1 MIRRPPRSTRT
12 DTLFPYTT
20 LFRSADAHAVS
31 LRREQLSTDKA
42 NLETGAG
49 TSADWVQLAD
59 GYTVIG
65 DTSSAAEARNTASET
80 RATEQYRGEA
90 LPHLAQRTGDLQSI
104 KNGKGL
110 TPQQASTPNGLIT
123 LRGPTQARLDQQ
135 AGWQHTCESAT
146 GKH

>member
-20 LFRSADAHAVS
+20 LFRAADAHAVS

-65 DTSSAAEARNTASET
+65 DTSSAAEARNKASET

-90 LPHLAQRTGDLQSI
+90 LPQLAQRIGDLQSI

-110 TPQQASTPNGLIT
+110 TTQQASQLNGLHT
-123 LRGPTQARLDQQ
+123 LRGQTKARLDAQIGR
-135 AGWQHTCESAT
+135 AHV
-146 GKH
+146 

>member
-59 GYTVIG
+59 GYTVLG
-65 DTSSAAEARNTASET
+65 DTSSAAEVMNKATET
-80 RATEQYRGEA
+80 RAPAPYRGEA
-90 LPHLAQRTGDLQSI
+90 LPQLTQRLGAVQLAKT
-104 KNGKGL
+104 GKGL
-110 TPQQASTPNGLIT
+110 TAQPASTVTAFIT
-123 LRGPTQARLDQQ
+123 LPDQPP
-135 AGWQHTCESAT
+135 AKWD
-146 GKH
+146 